1 MAKLKEVDTIV
12 YKNTDFDTIAE
23 RIYLFLLQLREEKKI
38 KSLRFIFSG
47 TIIHKIPEK
56 RGLFSR
62 LFSKKEENLEDY
74 TPYETV
80 NLFFEDLEKLPY
92 LYSDLLDAI
101 RGQNL
106 HFGECHSFM
115 INIYPSKKAHRSDTL
130 NDIHIYTALVGKDA
144 MQLEKLRALR
154 YLKCTNLKT
163 KIYVTFP
170 AVYEK
175 EFFRLEQNLFKPS
188 IKP

>member
-1 MAKLKEVDTIV
+1 MSKLKQVDTIV
-12 YKNTDFDTIAE
+12 YKNSDFNTISE
-23 RIYLFLLQLREEKKI
+23 RVYLFLLQLREEKKI

-47 TIIHKIPEK
+47 TIIHNLPTKK
-56 RGLFSR
+56 GFFSR
-62 LFSKKEENLEDY
+62 LFSKNERPIEDY

-92 LYSDLLDAI
+92 LYSDLLEAI
-101 RGQNL
+101 RQRNP

-130 NDIHIYTALVGKDA
+130 NDIHIYTALVGDNA
-144 MQLEKLRALR
+144 MELEKLKALR
-154 YLKCTNLKT
+154 YLQGTNLQT

-170 AVYEK
+170 EGYEK